1 MRKLGSLVLA
11 LLILVLSV
19 IPAFAQE
26 RPSVLEILEN
36 DADGRFTTLVAAID
50 AAGLREALEAEGPFT
65 ILAPT
70 NDAFLAALET
80 MGVSP
85 EQALLLGEGLQPILL
100 KHVIAGQYFFRN
112 LTGGPTVETLSGES
126 VTFNLTDG
134 VFTVNGVGISDP
146 DQLGSNGIVHA
157 IDGVIM
163 PDAMIAG
170 AEATTE
176 PAAEPTPEATPVV
189 AEAPAR
195 PTLGELLAADADG
208 RFTTL
213 LAAVDAAGLT
223 DALNGEGP
231 MTLLAPTNDA
241 FAAALAY
248 LGVSAGDLLAD
259 TDTLMQVLTYHVIPG
274 QYFFRNLTSGPT
286 VATLQGDSVTFSL
299 ADGVFT
305 VNGVGISDPDQLAS
319 NGIFHI
325 IDGVL
330 LPPAIAEAAAANR
343 AHVRYV
349 HLSADYGAADVFAD
363 GELVASGVEFG
374 GASDWMEIAA
384 GTLTVG
390 LSPTGSEARPDN
402 TGIDTLEP
410 GSWTTVVVV
419 GSRANQSLRIRYVT
433 EDYTAPADGRARVS
447 VLHAVEGLG
456 VVDVLA
462 NDGLLIGALA
472 YPGSLGDNDGLD
484 SRDVPAGTY
493 GISLNQAGT
502 STEVLDAGNFRF
514 EAGANYLVVA
524 TGAPGNVRLVVFTT
538 PAPATE

>member
-1 MRKLGSLVLA
+1 MRKIGSLVLV
-11 LLILVLSV
+11 LLILVMSV

-65 ILAPT
+65 VLAPT
-70 NDAFLAALET
+70 NDAFAAALET

-85 EQALLLGEGLQPILL
+85 EQALALGEGLQPILL
-100 KHVIAGQYFFRN
+100 KHVLPGQYFFRN
-112 LTGGPTVETLSGES
+112 LTGGPTIETLGGES

-157 IDGVIM
+157 IDGVIL
-163 PDAMIAG
+163 PDAMAG
-170 AEATTE
+170 GAAEAT
-176 PAAEPTPEATPVV
+176 PEPTPEATPAPAV
-189 AEAPAR
+189 EAPAR

-223 DALNGEGP
+223 DALSAEGP
-231 MTLLAPTNDA
+231 LTVLAPTNDA
-241 FAAALAY
+241 FAAALSY
-248 LGVSAGDLLAD
+248 LGVSAEDLLAD
-259 TDTLMQVLTYHVIPG
+259 TATLTQVLTYHVIPG

-286 VATLQGDSVTFSL
+286 LETLEGDTVQFSL
-299 ADGVFT
+299 ADGVFS

-319 NGIFHI
+319 NGIFHV

-330 LPPAIAEAAAANR
+330 LPPALAEAAAANR

-349 HLSADYGAADVFAD
+349 HLSSDYGPADVYAD
-363 GELVASGVEFG
+363 GELAASGVEFG
-374 GASDWMEIAA
+374 GASDWIEIAA
-384 GTLTVG
+384 GSLQVG
-390 LSPTGSEARPDN
+390 IAPAGSEGRPN
-402 TGIDTLEP
+402 QIGIDTLEP

-419 GSRANQSLRIRYVT
+419 GSNANQSIRINYIT
-433 EDYTAPADGRARVS
+433 EDYSAPADGRARVS

-472 YPGSLGDNDGLD
+472 YPGSNDGNDGLD
-484 SRDVPAGTY
+484 TRDVPAGTY
-493 GISLNQAGT
+493 AISLNQAGT
-502 STEVLDAGNFRF
+502 ATEILDAGNFRF

-524 TGAPGNVRLVVFTT
+524 AGAPGNVRLLVFTT
-538 PAPATE
+538 PAPAAE